1 MEIKKQMYKCNY
13 VLSFNVYLSARNNR
27 RIRYSMDDRA
37 TFDKMFN
44 EWYAQFVYFAYYFI
58 NDAEVCRDIVSD
70 AFEYLWRN
78 YEKIEEATA
87 KTYLYT
93 IIRTRCIDYLR
104 KQNIHEEYVEFTA
117 QLTDKMIEGDS
128 QNSDSRV
135 LRIREAMKKLTPYNY
150 HILEACYIHNKKYKE
165 VAEELNVSV
174 AAVHKNI
181 VKALRILREELGQK
195 GNRN

>member
-1 MEIKKQMYKCNY
+1 
-13 VLSFNVYLSARNNR
+13 
-27 RIRYSMDDRA
+27 MDDRA

-44 EWYAQFVYFAYYFI
+44 EWYAQFVYFAYYF
-58 NDAEVCRDIVSD
+58 RDIVSD

>member
-1 MEIKKQMYKCNY
+1 
-13 VLSFNVYLSARNNR
+13 
-27 RIRYSMDDRA
+27 MDDRA

-104 KQNIHEEYVEFTA
+104 KQNIHEEYVEFTS
-117 QLTDKMIEGDS
+117 QLTDKMIEVDS
-128 QNSDSRV
+128 QHSDSRV
-135 LRIREAMKKLTPYNY
+135 LRIRKAMEKLTPYNR
-150 HILEACYIHNKKYKE
+150 HILEECFIQKKKYQE
-165 VAEELNVSV
+165 VARELNVSV
-174 AAVHKNI
+174 AAIHKNI
-181 VKALRILREELGQK
+181 VRALRILRKELGQE
-195 GNRN
+195 GNQDEL

>member
-1 MEIKKQMYKCNY
+1 MYKCNC

-27 RIRYSMDDRA
+27 RIRYKMDDRA

-104 KQNIHEEYVEFTA
+104 KQNIHEEYVEFTS
-117 QLTDKMIEGDS
+117 QLTDKMIEVDS
-128 QNSDSRV
+128 QHSDSRV
-135 LRIREAMKKLTPYNY
+135 LRIRKAMEKLTPYNY

-174 AAVHKNI
+174 AAIHKNI
-181 VKALRILREELGQK
+181 VKALRILREELGQE
-195 GNRN
+195 GNRNRL

>member
-1 MEIKKQMYKCNY
+1 MYICLPEITEEYDIKWMTG
-13 VLSFNVYLSARNNR
+13 LL
-27 RIRYSMDDRA
+27 
-37 TFDKMFN
+37 FDKMFN

-104 KQNIHEEYVEFTA
+104 KA
-117 QLTDKMIEGDS
+117 
-128 QNSDSRV
+128 
-135 LRIREAMKKLTPYNY
+135 
-150 HILEACYIHNKKYKE
+150 KYP
-165 VAEELNVSV
+165 
-174 AAVHKNI
+174 
-181 VKALRILREELGQK
+181 
-195 GNRN
+195 

>member
-1 MEIKKQMYKCNY
+1 
-13 VLSFNVYLSARNNR
+13 
-27 RIRYSMDDRA
+27 MDDRA

-104 KQNIHEEYVEFTA
+104 KQNIHEEYVEFTT
-117 QLTDKMIEGDS
+117 QLINKIKES
-128 QNSDSRV
+128 IHNN
-135 LRIREAMKKLTPYNY
+135 RIPVFYVFVKTMKKLTPYNY
-150 HILEACYIHNKKYKE
+150 YILEACYIHNKKYKE

-174 AAVHKNI
+174 AAIHKNI

-195 GNRN
+195 GNQNEF

>member
-1 MEIKKQMYKCNY
+1 MK
-13 VLSFNVYLSARNNR
+13 
-27 RIRYSMDDRA
+27 DRTA
-37 TFDKMFN
+37 FDRMFN

-58 NDAEVCRDIVSD
+58 SDVEVCKDIVSD

-78 YEKIEEATA
+78 YDKIEEATA

-104 KQNIHEEYVEFTA
+104 KQNIHEEYVEFA
-117 QLTDKMIEGDS
+117 SRLTNKIIESGS
-128 QNSDSRV
+128 QQTDT
-135 LRIREAMKKLTPYNY
+135 RISQIRKAMEKLTPYNC

-174 AAVHKNI
+174 AAIHKNI
-181 VKALRILREELGQK
+181 VKALRILREELGRK
-195 GNRN
+195 GNRDGL

>member
-1 MEIKKQMYKCNY
+1 MEDK
-13 VLSFNVYLSARNNR
+13 
-27 RIRYSMDDRA
+27 A

-78 YEKIEEATA
+78 Y
-87 KTYLYT
+87 
-93 IIRTRCIDYLR
+93 DLR
-104 KQNIHEEYVEFTA
+104 KQNIHEEYVEFA
-117 QLTDKMIEGDS
+117 SQLASRIVES
-128 QNSDSRV
+128 RSHESDN
-135 LRIREAMKKLTPYNY
+135 RILLIRKAMEKLTPYNCR
-150 HILEACYIHNKKYKE
+150 ILEACYIQNKKYKE

-174 AAVHKNI
+174 AAIHKNI

-195 GNRN
+195 GNQNEL

>member
-1 MEIKKQMYKCNY
+1 MEDK
-13 VLSFNVYLSARNNR
+13 
-27 RIRYSMDDRA
+27 A

-78 YEKIEEATA
+78 YDKIEETTA

-104 KQNIHEEYVEFTA
+104 KQNIHEEYVEFA
-117 QLTDKMIEGDS
+117 SQLASRIVES
-128 QNSDSRV
+128 HSHESDN
-135 LRIREAMKKLTPYNY
+135 RILLIRKAMEKLTPYNCR
-150 HILEACYIHNKKYKE
+150 ILEECYIQNKKYKE

-174 AAVHKNI
+174 AAIHKNI

-195 GNRN
+195 GNQDEL